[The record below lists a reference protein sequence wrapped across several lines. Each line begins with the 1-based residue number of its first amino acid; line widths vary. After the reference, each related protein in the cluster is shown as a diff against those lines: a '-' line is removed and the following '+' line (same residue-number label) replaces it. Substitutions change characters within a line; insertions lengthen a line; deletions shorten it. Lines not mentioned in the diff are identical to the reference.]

1 MSWFGRNQ
9 IRVFYLALLASN
21 AAPLSSHDCDMQTS
35 GSWTFGGLGFA
46 RLYLLFRPRKNLV
59 ISCFCFLWKNWKKIR
74 EDPEIEFAIAGTV
87 GEYGGLGVCEI
98 DFKSNEEEVV
108 AVLDLLNHCCKI
120 RESRRAAL
128 SLLVETARRASSV
141 DAMEPAEGMESFDS

>member
-1 MSWFGRNQ
+1 M
-9 IRVFYLALLASN
+9 
-21 AAPLSSHDCDMQTS
+21 
-35 GSWTFGGLGFA
+35 
-46 RLYLLFRPRKNLV
+46 NLH
-59 ISCFCFLWKNWKKIR
+59 CWLCR
-74 EDPEIEFAIAGTV
+74 
-87 GEYGGLGVCEI
+87 VCEI

>member
-1 MSWFGRNQ
+1 M
-9 IRVFYLALLASN
+9 A
-21 AAPLSSHDCDMQTS
+21 
-35 GSWTFGGLGFA
+35 
-46 RLYLLFRPRKNLV
+46 
-59 ISCFCFLWKNWKKIR
+59 
-74 EDPEIEFAIAGTV
+74 
-87 GEYGGLGVCEI
+87 
-98 DFKSNEEEVV
+98 